1 MPLTGHLLL
10 SQSSLQAKLLGKQGQ
25 ALTNII
31 CSELA
36 TLEDADFLRFGLA
49 ITVFT
54 YFESLGQLK
63 EASDETSTTLSDF
76 SMISAVGPVGI
87 SPQKKFFSLVD
98 YF

>member
-25 ALTNII
+25 ALKNII

-54 YFESLGQLK
+54 YF
-63 EASDETSTTLSDF
+63 
-76 SMISAVGPVGI
+76 
-87 SPQKKFFSLVD
+87 
-98 YF
+98 